1 MERASICDNCASVV
15 AGDTTVGNLI
25 KDADAL
31 QKEGLR
37 KNEAKLIQAL
47 GKYQL
52 AWRALKDSGG
62 HTDCVNCVDD
72 EYKRLY
78 RSLQGSRV

>member
-1 MERASICDNCASVV
+1 MARGFICDICASVV

-25 KDADAL
+25 KDGDAL

-37 KNEAKLIQAL
+37 KNEKMLIQAL
-47 GKYQL
+47 GKYQM
-52 AWRALKDSGG
+52 AWKALKESGG
-62 HTDCVNCVDD
+62 HADCVDCVNN
-72 EYKRLY
+72 EYKQLY